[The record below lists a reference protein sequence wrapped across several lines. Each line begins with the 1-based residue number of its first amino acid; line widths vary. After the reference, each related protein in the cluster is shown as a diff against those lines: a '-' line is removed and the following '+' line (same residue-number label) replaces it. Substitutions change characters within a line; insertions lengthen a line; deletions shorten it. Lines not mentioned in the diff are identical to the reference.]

1 MFNKNLFDRSVY
13 NRSVASD
20 SVNSAFIAF
29 GKMGTGMIMV
39 TPMPI
44 QPLIGRGD
52 LSSGVRILIPAGTK
66 IESSG
71 GLNNSSVI
79 LRQALTI
86 GINGSGTLNP
96 QLTMITPIGS
106 GTNIG
111 GSSTVPPIKSFVYQ
125 HMGVSMAGDSQFTPA
140 LGVQQLIDIILDGS
154 SLIKNDHMIL
164 RAPLTF
170 NLNGRGDQILRRLG
184 TLNED
189 LFQLLDINLEPGE
202 EVTIDTD
209 LFEVL
214 FGYIPDVSSVTSDS
228 VFFDLNPGGN
238 EVTISTDTQEQLQIT
253 AIWQNRWL

>member
-1 MFNKNLFDRSVY
+1 MFNKSLFDRSVY

-20 SVNSAFIAF
+20 GVNIGFIAF
-29 GKMGTGMIMV
+29 GKMGVGMIMV
-39 TPMPI
+39 TPIPT

-52 LSSGVRILIPAGTK
+52 LSSGVRILIPVGTK

-71 GLNNSSVI
+71 EVNNSAVV

-86 GINGSGTLNP
+86 GLNGSGTLNP
-96 QLTMITPIGS
+96 QPTMITPIGS
-106 GTNIG
+106 GINVG
-111 GSSTVPPIKSFVYQ
+111 GSGTILPVKSFVYQ
-125 HMGVSMAGDSQFTPA
+125 HMGGSMASDSQFTPKA
-140 LGVQQLIDIILDGS
+140 VMQQLIDIILDGS
-154 SLIKNDHMIL
+154 SIIKNDHIIL

-170 NLNGRGDQILRRLG
+170 DLNGRGDQILRRLG

-238 EVTISTDTQEQLQIT
+238 EVTISTDTQEPLQIT